1 MVSMMVRKA
10 TPAPIVP
17 PMPEKPSRQ
26 AITPAEEPV
35 AEASEGLQEMDGI
48 EVDTDSV
55 RNQQIISQVSSM
67 VKENP
72 DAAAN
77 LVKRWLS
84 RA

>member
-1 MVSMMVRKA
+1 MVRKA

-17 PMPEKPSRQ
+17 PMPEKSSKP
-26 AITPAEEPV
+26 AFTPPEEVV
-35 AEASEGLQEMDGI
+35 AEATEGLQEMDGI

>member
-1 MVSMMVRKA
+1 
-10 TPAPIVP
+10 
-17 PMPEKPSRQ
+17 
-26 AITPAEEPV
+26 
-35 AEASEGLQEMDGI
+35 MDGI